1 MGQIFPLRF
10 APMDPIAGKD
20 RYLACYRDAWTVA
33 HGSLAGFSERS
44 AWIAA
49 DERLRRDPDC
59 SLEAYLGDR
68 FAGILALDMRRG
80 KWTGTGW
87 IVLCFLVGELRG
99 MGLGRQL
106 IDKAA
111 DCFRSAGRRRL
122 RLTVA
127 PKNPALGFYEHLG
140 FRRVGT
146 EPGAQEDL
154 LVMERTI

>member
-1 MGQIFPLRF
+1 MGQIFPVRF
-10 APMDPIAGKD
+10 VPMDPTAGKD
-20 RYLACYRDAWTVA
+20 RYLDCYRDAWTVA
-33 HGSLAGFSERS
+33 HGSAAGFNDRS
-44 AWIAA
+44 AWLAA

-59 SLEAYLGDR
+59 ILEAYLDDR

-80 KWTGTGW
+80 RWAGAGW
-87 IVLCFLVGELRG
+87 IVLCYLAGEFRG

-106 IDKAA
+106 IDKAS
-111 DCFRSAGRRRL
+111 DRFRSEGRRKL

-127 PKNPALGFYEHLG
+127 PRNPALGFYEHLG
-140 FRRVGT
+140 FYRIGT